1 MPAVA
6 DAQGKKRCPRRFLA
20 ELFQSEADIAPE
32 PDYGILRVRII
43 GAASNSGDAAVAGIL
58 EELTRT
64 RTVFPGTGLCMV
76 YELLAK
82 AAKPN
87 NGGRES
93 SPP

>member
-1 MPAVA
+1 MW
-6 DAQGKKRCPRRFLA
+6 L
-20 ELFQSEADIAPE
+20 L
-32 PDYGILRVRII
+32 IL
-43 GAASNSGDAAVAGIL
+43 L

-64 RTVFPGTGLCMV
+64 RTVFYGTGLCMV
-76 YELLAK
+76 YELPAK